1 MPHFVTGVKSEKLCS
16 LVVYSSEKVW
26 GLVGYSLEKVCGLI
40 GYSLEKVCGLIDYS
54 LEKVCVRQTC
64 RFSMLGVSYNVDVL
78 R

>member
-1 MPHFVTGVKSEKLCS
+1 MGVKS
-16 LVVYSSEKVW
+16 
-26 GLVGYSLEKVCGLI
+26 EKVCGLI
-40 GYSLEKVCGLIDYS
+40 DYSSEKVCDLVVYSSEKVCGLIDYS